1 MADRAG
7 EAGDKMERRKF
18 AIMQKYSPFLGASC
32 SILLFENARGTRT
45 VSEQSVRRENG
56 ARNFLSRW
64 FSPFNFSFVL
74 VQFIRVPYE
83 FCTMWN
89 LPHSHT
95 LFVPHFFSFTII
107 STDWNFHA
115 CSAWNLHA
123 RKTLMGLFSHI
134 LFVKFHYGHIC
145 DQSSKR
151 VVYGLN

>member
-56 ARNFLSRW
+56 ARIFFLDDFHLST
-64 FSPFNFSFVL
+64 FHLFSF
-74 VQFIRVPYE
+74 
-83 FCTMWN
+83 
-89 LPHSHT
+89 S
-95 LFVPHFFSFTII
+95 LFVFLMNFAQCETCHIHFSSFTII

-134 LFVKFHYGHIC
+134 LFVKFHYEHIC